1 MFSRKLC
8 ILGWARDSSLVVPC
22 MVSKWEEDA
31 SMWPH
36 AGCGAGEEDDTGR
49 VAP

>member
-1 MFSRKLC
+1 MCSH
-8 ILGWARDSSLVVPC
+8 I
-22 MVSKWEEDA
+22 SKVHWPGLKTGTRLASKEEEEEDA

-36 AGCGAGEEDDTGR
+36 AGCGAGEEDGMGR